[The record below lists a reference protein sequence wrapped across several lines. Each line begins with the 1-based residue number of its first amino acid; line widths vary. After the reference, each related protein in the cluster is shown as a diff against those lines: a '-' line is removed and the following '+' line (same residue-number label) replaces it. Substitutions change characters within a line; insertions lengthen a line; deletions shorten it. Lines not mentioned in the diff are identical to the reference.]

1 MVLLFFIFIFCRG
14 RSGVV
19 RYLYFVGRRQHLKLA
34 FVCNNLLQ
42 SRLLRELESS
52 LAFALGL
59 QYRLGYTLVAIS
71 IELIKPSGTNY
82 LFFYILFIILAL
94 LFSLPPNRNSDPG
107 SHGRLFPP
115 PRSALRFAPC
125 VFISREDDCSPFLRC
140 PLASNCAYSR

>member
-1 MVLLFFIFIFCRG
+1 MMVLLFFIFIFCRG

-59 QYRLGYTLVAIS
+59 QYRLGYTPVSYTHL
-71 IELIKPSGTNY
+71 T
-82 LFFYILFIILAL
+82 
-94 LFSLPPNRNSDPG
+94 LPTK
-107 SHGRLFPP
+107 
-115 PRSALRFAPC
+115 A
-125 VFISREDDCSPFLRC
+125 
-140 PLASNCAYSR
+140 